1 MSERAI
7 WISAGLLGLVV
18 AVGLAILTSHVSQPP
33 VGVPGEP
40 VSAGRQLAPARA
52 AAGAADRATRPSARP
67 ATTAVPPPATAAPAR
82 RDDAEDDDASSGSG
96 SGSGSDDDGSGRGR
110 GRGRGGDD

>member
-7 WISAGLLGLVV
+7 WISAALLGLAV

-40 VSAGRQLAPARA
+40 VSAGQQLAPARS
-52 AAGAADRATRPSARP
+52 ADRDARTAGTVAAP
-67 ATTAVPPPATAAPAR
+67 PVAAVPEPA
-82 RDDAEDDDASSGSG
+82 DEDDDSSGTGSSGSG
-96 SGSGSDDDGSGRGR
+96 GDDDSGRGRGR